1 MSETGNYQNGNIT
14 TKELYWRPEK
24 GEPFILENIESIFEK
39 GYIYGIIG
47 PNGSGKTSLI
57 RNLLRFVDS
66 TKGVV
71 RIDEQDIR
79 SVKRKKLARK
89 LALVP
94 QHTKMDASFT
104 AYDIVMMGRTPYQKR
119 FSDASREDEKFVLE
133 AMRLTD
139 CYQYRE
145 KEVSLLSGGEAQ
157 RVATARAIAQDTD
170 WLILDEPTASLD
182 VKHQVEL
189 MRSLI
194 KLKKQK
200 GKSIITILHDINIAS
215 EYCDRIVIMKE
226 GKIHSQGPATS
237 VLTCENL
244 ADVYGIS
251 FELLMNPEN
260 KTRYFIPSRENTQE
274 DEI

>member
-1 MSETGNYQNGNIT
+1 MSETRNNQNGNIT
-14 TKELYWRPEK
+14 TNELYWRPEK

-66 TKGVV
+66 SKGVV

-79 SVKRKKLARK
+79 SIKRKKLARK

-94 QHTKMDASFT
+94 QHTRMDASFT

-215 EYCDRIVIMKE
+215 EYCDKIIIMKE
-226 GKIHSQGPATS
+226 GQIHSQGSVES

-251 FELLMNPEN
+251 FELLTNPEN
-260 KTRYFIPSRENTQE
+260 KTRYFIPCRENSQE